1 MIPSS
6 NIPIPEVNEIGVVLG
21 NKSAPGFPG
30 ARLFNG
36 DHVIDKVEELV

>member
-21 NKSAPGFPG
+21 NKSAPGVPG
-30 ARLFNG
+30 NRLFNG
-36 DHVIDKVEELV
+36 DSTIDKMELLA